1 MIEGADANSGK
12 KLNNKIMTKTV
23 KAHYVVC
30 TTLAIID
37 LALQSSWSGYN
48 VIAEYDGVVYELYK
62 DNEGST
68 HEALMRVVAPDI
80 CPTDTVNVQLRKY
93 DRAAAPLT
101 SEWPKWDSFPERDID
116 PSLMAYELKRAYG
129 LV

>member
-1 MIEGADANSGK
+1 
-12 KLNNKIMTKTV
+12 MTHTV

-80 CPTDTVNVQLRKY
+80 CAADSVEMQLRKY
-93 DRAAAPLT
+93 DHAAAPLT
-101 SEWPKWDSFPERDID
+101 SEWPEWNTFPERDID
-116 PSLMAYELKRAYG
+116 PCAMASELKRAYG
-129 LV
+129 LA